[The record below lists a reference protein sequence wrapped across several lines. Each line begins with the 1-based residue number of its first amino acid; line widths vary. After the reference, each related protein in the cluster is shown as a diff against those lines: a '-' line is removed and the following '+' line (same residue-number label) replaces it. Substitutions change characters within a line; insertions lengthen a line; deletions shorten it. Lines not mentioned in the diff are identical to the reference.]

1 MADIVNF
8 PTEID
13 YDCDE
18 DNTKTIYT
26 TSQGAVYMKTF
37 IDNKECTAATDC
49 LYDAKSLISGTQSV
63 VTFKSVCED
72 SQFEEYVDDVSFFI
86 NT

>member
-1 MADIVNF
+1 
-8 PTEID
+8 
-13 YDCDE
+13 
-18 DNTKTIYT
+18 
-26 TSQGAVYMKTF
+26 MKTF